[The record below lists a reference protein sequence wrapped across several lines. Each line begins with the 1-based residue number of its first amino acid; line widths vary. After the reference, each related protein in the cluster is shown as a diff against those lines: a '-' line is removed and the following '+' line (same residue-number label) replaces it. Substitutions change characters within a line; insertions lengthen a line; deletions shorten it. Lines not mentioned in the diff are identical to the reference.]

1 MNATGRHNVATL
13 QRLYRSH
20 NFS

>member
-1 MNATGRHNVATL
+1 MKATGRHNVATL
-13 QRLYRSH
+13 QWLYRSW